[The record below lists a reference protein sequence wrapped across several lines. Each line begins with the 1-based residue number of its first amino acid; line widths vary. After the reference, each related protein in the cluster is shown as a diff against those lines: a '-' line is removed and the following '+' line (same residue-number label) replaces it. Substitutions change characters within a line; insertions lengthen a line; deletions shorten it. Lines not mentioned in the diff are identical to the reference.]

1 MSRPH
6 HACGFFRG
14 AAGCGPAPERAVTA
28 AVLPPAIRAQEL
40 TWDLP
45 DAGRVLCYHR
55 PGAGRPLLLL
65 HSMNAAPSAY
75 EVSPFFDRFTLDRPL
90 YAPDLPGFGRSAR
103 SDRPYRP
110 ALFATAIVQMIDAIG
125 AGPVDILALSTT
137 AEFAARAARDAPA
150 RIASLVLVSPTGLS
164 RRRDGP
170 SKAGPRVL
178 RVFRTPGIGSTL
190 YRLLRSRR
198 SIRFFLDKAFEDR
211 APQAMVDY
219 ACRTTRVPGASN
231 APFYFLSGQMFAPDA
246 VGDLYLP
253 LQQPVLVLYDQDPNI
268 GFDYLDEV
276 LDKGHA
282 WQAERIPGTRGLPH
296 FEKPAE
302 TQRALE
308 SFWRGIDG

>member
-1 MSRPH
+1 VPD
-6 HACGFFRG
+6 
-14 AAGCGPAPERAVTA
+14 AGRDAAPERVVTA
-28 AVLPPAIRAQEL
+28 AVLPPAIIAQEL
-40 TWDLP
+40 TWNLP

-65 HSMNAAPSAY
+65 HSINAAPSAF
-75 EVSPFFDRFTLDRPL
+75 EVSPFFDRLSLDRPL

-103 SDRPYRP
+103 TDRPYRP
-110 ALFATAIVQMIDAIG
+110 EFFATAIQQMIDAIG
-125 AGPVDILALSTT
+125 ADSVDVLALSTT
-137 AEFAARAARDAPA
+137 SEFAACAALREPE

-164 RRRDGP
+164 RRRDEP
-170 SKAGPRVL
+170 SKAGPKVL
-178 RVFRTPGIGSTL
+178 RVFRTPGVGSTL
-190 YRLLRSRR
+190 YRLLRTRP
-198 SIRFFLDKAFEDR
+198 SIRFFLDKAFEDG
-211 APQAMVDY
+211 APDAMVDY

-253 LQQPVLVLYDQDPNI
+253 LKQPVLVLYDQDPNI
-268 GFDYLDEV
+268 SFDYLDQV
-276 LDKGHA
+276 LEEGRA

-308 SFWRGIDG
+308 TFWRRLDG